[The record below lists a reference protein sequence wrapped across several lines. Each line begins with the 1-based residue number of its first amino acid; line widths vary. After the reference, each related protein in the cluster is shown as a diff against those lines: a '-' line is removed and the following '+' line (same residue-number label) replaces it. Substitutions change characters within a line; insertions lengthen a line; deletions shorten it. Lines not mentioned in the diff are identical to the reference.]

1 MQSQII
7 TRQRFLSQHEKNIQ
21 IEANAG
27 IKKKYTSIS
36 GTSLIKAPS
45 SYEKNTASQ
54 RESLAGADQKYFQ
67 ASAHQTLKNN

>member
-1 MQSQII
+1 MQSQMI

-27 IKKKYTSIS
+27 IKKKYTTIS
-36 GTSLIKAPS
+36 GTSLIKASS

-54 RESLAGADQKYFQ
+54 SKSLNGADQKYFQ
-67 ASAHQTLKNN
+67 SSAHQTPKNN